1 MRPILIAVALLSLGL
16 TSRAAAQ
23 ITAFWQRATI
33 MPAAIAEEPAL
44 ANMQSWDL
52 MVTTTGNW
60 ASAGITA
67 RLPTGFTYYKHALG
81 RQTRPDP
88 SLFSSSPALEFTT
101 YASAATDDGTN
112 HTTIVLGSHH
122 FNGEPGSIGD
132 PTSFWPGTFDMDW
145 GNLYPTA
152 LPGTY
157 QIARLTFPAGVV
169 SEIRTV
175 PLSLTFQVRPDAWT
189 FVPQIPEPSMSCLL
203 AAVLSIT
210 VRRRAK
216 VGDLDL
222 AHPTR

>member
-1 MRPILIAVALLSLGL
+1 MRPMLIAVALLSLGL

-33 MPAAIAEEPAL
+33 TPAAIAEEPAL
-44 ANMQSWDL
+44 ANMQTWDL

-60 ASAGITA
+60 ASAGMTA

-81 RQTRPDP
+81 GQTRPDP

-145 GNLYPTA
+145 GNYYPTA

-169 SEIRTV
+169 SEILPL
-175 PLSLTFQVRPDAWT
+175 PLSFTNQFRPDAWT

-203 AAVLSIT
+203 GGVLMT
-210 VRRRAK
+210 VLTRPKHRILP
-216 VGDLDL
+216 DLIG
-222 AHPTR
+222 